1 MAVLGLCCCRGF
13 SLVSV
18 SRGYSLV
25 MVSELILFWGDMWC
39 GLWGLSSAPGI
50 EPVPLHWKPGVLIT
64 GPPEKCHGGFSC
76 CRAWALGRVGFISYS
91 S

>member
-50 EPVPLHWKPGVLIT
+50 KPVPPALEAWSLNHRTAREVPWWLLLLQSMGS
-64 GPPEKCHGGFSC
+64 GACGFH
-76 CRAWALGRVGFISYS
+76 
-91 S
+91 